1 MITYLTVPPQGY
13 IGLHISLSHTTW
25 LHNVTHF
32 TIPPQDYIFHYPN
45 TTTIRVTYFTIPPQD
60 YIFHYPNTTTIR
72 VTYFTIPPQGYI
84 FHYPTTG
91 LHISI
96 SHHRVTYF
104 NIPSHSRI
112 SGQRQRLVFQDT
124 GDANSS
130 LILSDTSSSIRRCL
144 GKATSR
150 CTAVSK

>member
-1 MITYLTVPPQGY
+1 MITYFTVPPQGY

-45 TTTIRVTYFTIPPQD
+45 TTTIRVTYFTIPPK
-60 YIFHYPNTTTIR
+60 
-72 VTYFTIPPQGYI
+72 GYI

-91 LHISI
+91 LHISL